1 MAENTK
7 VDKVNL
13 AESKRE
19 SPLGGKKVEKAP
31 KKLSFLEAIKAKD
44 FDTVKEIATKA
55 AKEHFEE
62 STKNMSADM
71 KDLKAHPLT
80 KKLMDK
86 VDEIK
91 KK

>member
-7 VDKVNL
+7 V
-13 AESKRE
+13 EE
-19 SPLGGKKVEKAP
+19 KKTTKQAP

-44 FDTVKEIATKA
+44 FDSVKEIATKA

-71 KDLKAHPLT
+71 EDLKAHPLT
-80 KKLMDK
+80 KKLMAK

>member
-1 MAENTK
+1 MAEEVKKTATK
-7 VDKVNL
+7 
-13 AESKRE
+13 
-19 SPLGGKKVEKAP
+19 KKEAS
-31 KKLSFLEAIKAKD
+31 KKLSFLEALKAKD
-44 FDTVKEIATKA
+44 FDTVKDIATKA

-62 STKNMSADM
+62 STKNLWEDM
-71 KDLKAHPLT
+71 KNLKAHPMT

>member
-1 MAENTK
+1 MTEEVKKTATK
-7 VDKVNL
+7 
-13 AESKRE
+13 
-19 SPLGGKKVEKAP
+19 KKEAP
-31 KKLSFLEAIKAKD
+31 KKLSFLEALKAKD
-44 FDTVKEIATKA
+44 FDTVKDIATKA

-62 STKNMSADM
+62 STKNLSEDM
-71 KDLKAHPLT
+71 KNLKTHPMT